1 LGYAPEILFFFN
13 VVVIFTKHFFDILHN
28 IICGYYYI
36 KNNYPFETL
45 MGEYDSSDFESDSK
59 DFLKNGDFK
68 EGFEEFNYSQPF

>member
-1 LGYAPEILFFFN
+1 
-13 VVVIFTKHFFDILHN
+13 
-28 IICGYYYI
+28 
-36 KNNYPFETL
+36 